1 MIEYYEMVKKLRD
14 LIRSTDGPNSKI
26 PAFKIMDLADEL
38 QEKAEELELQMIV
51 DEQLSSKNS
60 RYEYEFNS

>member
-1 MIEYYEMVKKLRD
+1 MIEYYEMVKKLRE

-38 QEKAEELELQMIV
+38 EEKAENAELQMIV
-51 DEQLSSKNS
+51 QMQRDQVENS
-60 RYEYEFNS
+60 